1 LLDLFPRRGCLLVG
15 AFVASTILATGVQAA
30 SEMDATLYS
39 VMDRSRPGYDAQGV
53 RLGSWLFLPSLM
65 ANTSFDSNVFA
76 SGANPQS
83 ETIFNVRPELRIKSD
98 WNRHSFEAFAA
109 GEFARYRRF
118 SSEDHNNFFAGA
130 AGSADI
136 SRGFVAFGSVE
147 YAKQH
152 EERGTGESFAG
163 FDKPVPF
170 EQITGRASVARRFN
184 RLTVSA
190 GGAVD
195 NYDYEDVTRDHGA
208 TPVDQDYRDRNVF
221 SLSSRVAYEISPMTS
236 VFVEVGW
243 NKRDFRTSPL
253 NSDGWRGTG
262 GVSFELSRLI
272 QGEAFVGYMSQ
283 NYDSPTILD
292 VSSYTYGGNLKWMP
306 TPLTTVTLLGERKIG
321 ESSFGG
327 GFSSRIKSDIGV
339 RVDHELL
346 RNLIAS
352 GRLGFE
358 WDEFQG
364 TGRND
369 EYVKAGASL
378 LYLLNPYFSVSGDYR
393 YTDFSTNAPGVND
406 YRRHQG
412 GVTVTAKY

>member
-1 LLDLFPRRGCLLVG
+1 LLDLLPRRGCLLAG
-15 AFVASTILATGVQAA
+15 AFVASTVLATGVQAA

-39 VMDRSRPGYDAQGV
+39 VTERPRPGYDAQGV

-109 GEFARYRRF
+109 GEFARHRRF
-118 SSEDHNNFFAGA
+118 SSEDQNNFFAGA

-147 YAKQH
+147 YAKDH
-152 EERGTGESFAG
+152 EQRGTGESFAG
-163 FDKPVPF
+163 FDEPVPF
-170 EQITGRASVARRFN
+170 EQITGRASVSRRFN

-190 GGAVD
+190 GGVVD
-195 NYDYEDVTRDHGA
+195 TYDYKDVTQGGV
-208 TPVDQDYRDRNVF
+208 PVDQDYRDRNVF
-221 SLSSRVAYEISPMTS
+221 SLSSRLAYEISPMTS
-236 VFVEVGW
+236 VFVEAGW
-243 NKRDFRTSPL
+243 NKRDFRTSTL

-283 NYDSPTILD
+283 DYDSPGVAD
-292 VSSYTYGGNLKWMP
+292 VSTYTYGANLEWMP
-306 TPLTTVTLLGERKIG
+306 TPLTTVTLIGERKIG

-352 GRLGFE
+352 ARLGFE

-364 TGRND
+364 TARED

-378 LYLLNPYFSVSGDYR
+378 IYLLNPYLSVSGDYR
-393 YTDFSTNAPGVND
+393 YTNFSTNAPGTND
-406 YRRHQG
+406 YQRHQG

>member
-1 LLDLFPRRGCLLVG
+1 
-15 AFVASTILATGVQAA
+15 
-30 SEMDATLYS
+30 MDATLYS
-39 VMDRSRPGYDAQGV
+39 VMDRPRPAYDAQGV

-65 ANTSFDSNVFA
+65 AKTTFDSNVFA

-83 ETIFNVRPELRIKSD
+83 ETIFSIRPELRIKSD
-98 WNRHSFEAFAA
+98 WNRHSAEAFVA
-109 GEFARYRRF
+109 GEIARYRRF
-118 SSEDHNNFFAGA
+118 SSENHNNFFAGA
-130 AGSADI
+130 AGSAEI

-147 YAKQH
+147 YAKDH

-170 EQITGRASVARRFN
+170 ERITSRASVARRFN
-184 RLTVSA
+184 RLTVTVGSV
-190 GGAVD
+190 VD
-195 NYDYEDVTRDHGA
+195 VHDFEDVTLGGV
-208 TPVDQDYRDRNVF
+208 PVDQDYRDRNVF
-221 SLSSRVAYEISPMTS
+221 SVSSRVAYEVSPMTS

-253 NSDGWRGTG
+253 NSDGWRATG
-262 GVSFELSRLI
+262 GARFELSRLI
-272 QGEAFVGYMSQ
+272 QGEAFIGYMSQ
-283 NYDSPTILD
+283 DYASPAIVD

-306 TPLTTVTLLGERKIG
+306 TPLTTVTLLGEREVG
-321 ESSFGG
+321 ESAFG
-327 GFSSRIKSDIGV
+327 GFSSRITSNIGV

-364 TGRND
+364 TARKD
-369 EYVKAGASL
+369 DYVKAGASL
-378 LYLLNPYFSVSGDYR
+378 IYMLNPYLSVSGDYR
-393 YTDFSTNAPGVND
+393 YTNFSTNAPGVND
-406 YRRHQG
+406 YHRHQG